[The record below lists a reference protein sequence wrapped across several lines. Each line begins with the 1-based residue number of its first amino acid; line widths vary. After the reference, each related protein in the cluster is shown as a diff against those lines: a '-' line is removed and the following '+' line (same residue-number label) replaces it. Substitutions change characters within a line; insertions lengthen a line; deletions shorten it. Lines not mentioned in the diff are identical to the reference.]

1 MVHICGK
8 DFLLVAMALGNGSA
22 ANGGVTQEKAPV
34 VNGTNMETLPRSGK
48 QVKFFYFFIW
58 TNAGNQSVILF
69 SHLGRY
75 CMMQPGVKH

>member
-1 MVHICGK
+1 MVQFCNK

-48 QVKFFYFFIW
+48 QVKYFEFL
-58 TNAGNQSVILF
+58 V
-69 SHLGRY
+69 
-75 CMMQPGVKH
+75 